1 MTANVGVLIVEKNAT
16 LKPLCVKSYNE
27 SELYKRCGFKSNTN
41 FHKRCEWSI
50 NKDNAIYTVS
60 LYGKDAG
67 RIALENTYIFS
78 QPLKNIRLFGNCVL
92 VLHVRHESN
101 PDVSMIQSLDID
113 LWTTIISAND
123 ANTPD
128 YYTASDA
135 GANDITENIVPTVK
149 ILKND
154 PSDSCFDNEMHINPS
169 ESDNDSN
176 ISELVEEEYLIE

>member
-1 MTANVGVLIVEKNAT
+1 MTANTGVLIVEKNGN

-50 NKDNAIYTVS
+50 NKDDAIYTVY

-67 RIALENTYIFS
+67 RECLENTYMFS
-78 QPLKNIRLFGNCVL
+78 PPLKDIRLFGNCVL

-101 PDVSMIQSLDID
+101 PDVNMIQSLDID
-113 LWTTIISAND
+113 FWTTIINANN
-123 ANTPD
+123 AETPHYCIAPD
-128 YYTASDA
+128 PD
-135 GANDITENIVPTVK
+135 DITENIITT
-149 ILKND
+149 LKTLNE
-154 PSDSCFDNEMHINPS
+154 PSDSGIDNGMHINPS

-176 ISELVEEEYLIE
+176 MSELVEEEYLIE